1 MKITPEKPNML
12 PLNTFSL
19 TGISL
24 VWGHMLGLINPWWG
38 IATVLCIMIGNGSE
52 INSRKVL

>member
-24 VWGHMLGLINPWWG
+24 VWGHMLGLINPWWM
-38 IATVLCIMIGNGSE
+38 ILTVLCIMIGYGSE